1 MEIEYNDI
9 FNFPSR
15 TLLNKRLTKV
25 FFSKN
30 FDLINIEKKTLQNEV
45 IKMEWVSSLKPSN
58 INIPKFE
65 TETHL
70 IEEIQFMTC
79 TISNLDKHG
88 KVIVDLFQKYIPYQI
103 VLIIEDHENWM
114 LNLTNKRINLNDKS
128 KRSIEKSFTT
138 NLIKKTEMETVK
150 GFMKT
155 LSFDRVDRTNLSTV
169 YQSYINSVIQL
180 KSSEITGVFTEQ
192 NSKKNKRD
200 IESIE
205 GVEKLQMEINTLK
218 NQLNNEK
225 QLNNRVFLN
234 MEIQKRKKEI
244 KSLKIKLQVNEE

>member
-30 FDLINIEKKTLQNEV
+30 FELNSIEKKTLQNEV
-45 IKMEWVSSLKPSN
+45 VKMEWVSSLKPSN
-58 INIPKFE
+58 TNIPKFE

-70 IEEIQFMTC
+70 VEEVQFMTC
-79 TISNLDKHG
+79 TITNVDKHG
-88 KVIVDLFQKYIPYQI
+88 KVVVDLFQKYIPYQI
-103 VLIIEDHENWM
+103 VLVVEDEGYWM

-128 KRSIEKSFTT
+128 KRTIEKSFTT
-138 NLIKKTEMETVK
+138 NLINKTESETVK
-150 GFMKT
+150 RFVKT
-155 LSFDRVDRTNLSTV
+155 LSFDRVNRTNLNTV

-180 KSSEITGVFTEQ
+180 KSSEITGIFNDQ
-192 NSKKNKRD
+192 NLNNNQRD

-205 GVEKLQMEINTLK
+205 RKENLEMEIITLK
-218 NQLNNEK
+218 NQLKKET
-225 QLNNRVFLN
+225 QLNSQVYIN
-234 MEIQKRKKEI
+234 MEIQKRKQEI
-244 KSLKIKLQVNEE
+244 ENIKQTLSQ

>member
-30 FDLINIEKKTLQNEV
+30 FELSRIEKKTLQNEV
-45 IKMEWVSSLKPSN
+45 VKMEWVSSLKPSN
-58 INIPKFE
+58 TNIPKFE

-70 IEEIQFMTC
+70 VEEVQFMTC
-79 TISNLDKHG
+79 TVSNLDKHG
-88 KVIVDLFQKYIPYQI
+88 KVVVDLFQKYIPYQI
-103 VLIIEDHENWM
+103 VLVVEDEGYWM

-128 KRSIEKSFTT
+128 KRTIEKSFTT
-138 NLIKKTEMETVK
+138 NLINKIESEAVK
-150 GFMKT
+150 RFVKT
-155 LSFDRVDRTNLSTV
+155 LSFDRVNRTNLNTV

-180 KSSEITGVFTEQ
+180 KSSEITGVFNDQ
-192 NSKKNKRD
+192 NLQNNQRD

-205 GVEKLQMEINTLK
+205 RKENLEMEIITLK
-218 NQLNNEK
+218 NQLKKET
-225 QLNNRVFLN
+225 QLNSQISINI
-234 MEIQKRKKEI
+234 EIQKRKQEI
-244 KSLKIKLQVNEE
+244 QNITQTLSQ